1 MGQVNASNAG
11 AGWSCTVGV
20 YDTSGKPEVI
30 TLGLRE
36 KTALV
41 LLNDAA
47 NRLSAGT
54 YLTQGRH
61 REMVGEVEREFR
73 PVDRKWVKHLMGW
86 ALWYYD
92 HSGFPVLQAVYPD
105 LETASRG
112 RMGSIR
118 RSLSL

>member
-1 MGQVNASNAG
+1 
-11 AGWSCTVGV
+11 
-20 YDTSGKPEVI
+20 
-30 TLGLRE
+30 
-36 KTALV
+36 
-41 LLNDAA
+41 
-47 NRLSAGT
+47 
-54 YLTQGRH
+54 
-61 REMVGEVEREFR
+61 MVGEVEREFR